1 MEPRERLEK
10 LRRLKELRQKAGA
23 SAPAQSPEPIPDQP
37 AGMTYAGMPGRMQ
50 MDVGMGKTPTQVG
63 GSLLLE
69 ATNGFM
75 EWAGNELSD
84 VTPQLV
90 KDWFK
95 YEFGSAVNALPK
107 DFVKAASSGI
117 DSIKQWVANN
127 PEKARAA
134 NAALM
139 AGSTMAPVLRAGMKT
154 GSYDKA
160 VTNTLKPYMNEHN
173 KAEMLNDGRLK
184 PGYIGGGRSAVDE
197 QGWGRGLS
205 KTAFVV
211 TDEVKQQARA
221 LKTVPGFN
229 PYQTNIRRFELV
241 DKEIANAS
249 NILQSQLDD
258 LGKTG
263 AGLVSRDMRNKAF
276 SKSNVR
282 SVFNKQRGVTRNT
295 YLTDA
300 EYQRIA
306 EDIRHYIHVNRA
318 DGAVSVGH
326 IHKQRKLIDHAF
338 RNAKG
343 QRRAAGDLLP
353 SRDELIWKTERDILN
368 KIIDRTS
375 TKAGSER
382 ARIATLYDVRETLHQ
397 KATKGHI
404 KAYDDFAEHVPLI
417 GDTAVRIVPGVR

>member
-1 MEPRERLEK
+1 M
-10 LRRLKELRQKAGA
+10 
-23 SAPAQSPEPIPDQP
+23 SAPAPQPEAVPDQP

-50 MDVGMGKTPTQVG
+50 MDVGMGRTPTQVG
-63 GSLLLE
+63 GSLMLE
-69 ATNGFM
+69 AVNGFM
-75 EWAGNELSD
+75 EWAGNEVSD
-84 VTPQLV
+84 ITPQLV

-95 YEFGSAVNALPK
+95 YELKSNVNAMPK
-107 DFVKAASSGI
+107 SFINAASKGI
-117 DSIKQWVANN
+117 DGVQKWIANN
-127 PEKARAA
+127 PEKARSV
-134 NAALM
+134 NAAIM
-139 AGSTMAPVLRAGMKT
+139 AGTMMTPVLREGMKAGT
-154 GSYDKA
+154 YNKA
-160 VTNTLKPYMNEHN
+160 VENTLKPYMNEHN

-197 QGWGRGLS
+197 QGWGRGIA
-205 KTAFVV
+205 KTAFTV
-211 TDEVKQQARA
+211 TDDVKQQARA

-229 PYQTNIRRFELV
+229 PYQTNIRRFEVV

-258 LGKTG
+258 LGKTS
-263 AGLVSRDMRNKAF
+263 AGLVPKDMRMKAF

-282 SVFNKQRGVTRNT
+282 AVFNKQKGVTRNT

-300 EYQRIA
+300 EYQRIVA
-306 EDIRHYIHVNRA
+306 DIKHYIHVNRA

-382 ARIATLYDVRETLHQ
+382 ARIATLYDIRETLHQ

-404 KAYDDFAEHVPLI
+404 KAYDDFAEHVPFI